1 MQGKSVLKYML
12 KKNKT
17 KQIHWPIDLNVNV
30 PGHPF
35 GGNYHVGSRYYK
47 YAILLLLWETTL
59 ESRV

>member
-1 MQGKSVLKYML
+1 ML